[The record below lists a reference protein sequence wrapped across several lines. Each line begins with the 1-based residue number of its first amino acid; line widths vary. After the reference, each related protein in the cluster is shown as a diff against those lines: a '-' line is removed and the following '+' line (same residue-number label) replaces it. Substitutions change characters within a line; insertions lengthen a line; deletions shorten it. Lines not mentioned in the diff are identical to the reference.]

1 MNGGAIYQ
9 NGKEGGMVFF
19 EGELRVVFYVQF
31 KRTSHA
37 AWVA

>member
-1 MNGGAIYQ
+1 MVVPFTKMA
-9 NGKEGGMVFF
+9 KEGEWFF